1 VKYGSASAI
10 EQTTRLATVTVTRGD
25 SKVYDDEERARC
37 ADAILRLEMKV
48 K

>member
-25 SKVYDDEERARC
+25 SKVYDDERARC